1 MYLYNWYMLEIFLIW
16 FNFPF
21 SRVLEQ
27 VLEEQVLQTLHLV
40 LVGVSLHVFKT
51 DLIFSFL
58 WFILIEKVTE
68 SEYIF

>member
-1 MYLYNWYMLEIFLIW
+1 MLEIFLIW

-40 LVGVSLHVFKT
+40 LVGVSLQVFKT
-51 DLIFSFL
+51 ELIFSFL

>member
-1 MYLYNWYMLEIFLIW
+1 MLEIFLIW

-40 LVGVSLHVFKT
+40 LVGVSLQVFKT
-51 DLIFSFL
+51 ELIFSFL
-58 WFILIEKVTE
+58 WFTLIEKVTE

>member
-40 LVGVSLHVFKT
+40 LVGVSLHVFK
-51 DLIFSFL
+51 
-58 WFILIEKVTE
+58 KN
-68 SEYIF
+68 

>member
-1 MYLYNWYMLEIFLIW
+1 MLDIFLIW

-40 LVGVSLHVFKT
+40 LVGVSLQVFKT
-51 DLIFSFL
+51 ELIFSFL
-58 WFILIEKVTE
+58 WFTLIEKVTE

>member
-1 MYLYNWYMLEIFLIW
+1 MLDIFLIW

-40 LVGVSLHVFKT
+40 LVGVSLQVFKT
-51 DLIFSFL
+51 ELIFSFL